1 MKTTAVHRL
10 QAVLGLLYIVAGG
23 AKLTAADLM
32 VEAFDL
38 IGLGQRLRVVVG
50 MVEIVGGLCLLIP
63 STSVYAG
70 LVLAC
75 TIVAMLGAT
84 IGHVARAS
92 ADRPSFDVPQLT
104 ISKTYRASI

>member
-23 AKLTAADLM
+23 AKLAAADLM

-92 ADRPSFDVPQLT
+92 ADRQSFDVPHLT
-104 ISKTYRASI
+104 TTRTWTSI